1 MSRTN
6 FLAGAMLGLAA
17 ATVGGMAKE
26 ARGAEGDT
34 TLKAELG
41 EVARRRIYF
50 GHQSVGWN
58 LLDGLGKLASREG
71 IPLRVV
77 EVKGPL
83 VVPPGTFAHGAVEE
97 NGDPVGKLES
107 FARAMASAP
116 ERGVDVAFM
125 KFCYVDFVADTDVPQ
140 LFARYQASIADLKS
154 RHPSTT
160 FVHVTAPLTTVQDG
174 PKAFVKRLL
183 GRAPGGVKENAR
195 REEYNALLR
204 RAYLGREPIF
214 DLAAVESTRM
224 DGSRATVEWKGSA
237 IPVLASEYTDDGGH
251 LNEVGR
257 LRGARAMVAVLAQV
271 P

>member
-1 MSRTN
+1 MSGTN

-26 ARGAEGDT
+26 ARGAEVDP

-41 EVARRRIYF
+41 DVARRRIYF

-58 LLDGLGKLASREG
+58 ILDGLGKLASREG
-71 IPLRVV
+71 VPLRLV

-83 VVPPGTFAHGAVEE
+83 VVPPGTFAHGHVEE
-97 NGDPVGKLES
+97 NGDPVRKIGS
-107 FARAMASAP
+107 FAGAMASAP
-116 ERGVDVAFM
+116 EGGIDVALM
-125 KFCYVDFVADTDVPQ
+125 KFCYVDFVADTDVVQ
-140 LFARYQASIADLKS
+140 LFARYQASIADLRSK
-154 RHPSTT
+154 HPTTT

-174 PKAFVKRLL
+174 PKALVKRLL
-183 GRAPGGVKENAR
+183 GRDPGGVRENVR

-204 RAYLGREPIF
+204 KAYLGREPIF
-214 DLAAVESTRM
+214 DLAAVESTRA
-224 DGSRATVEWKGSA
+224 DGTRVTVDWKGSA
-237 IPVLASEYTDDGGH
+237 VPVLASEYTTDGGH

-257 LRGARAMVAVLAQV
+257 LRAARELVTALARV